1 VKVTAEHPIATPD
14 GWLQAYKLRESSEV
28 IGIAPEVKSANVVDC
43 GYVLDSVT
51 CLSTF
56 GSRASRSISIGGG
69 SPAEPHDN
77 LSLLT
82 LSRQEWNDFSKKSD
96 HSRCAAVDNNASSGV
111 LGRVATIGVAAK
123 AIGNANAIDDFR
135 ASFEDWHL
143 AIRNGDLTL
152 DLPAARDVEADEAF
166 SVDDSGEISKVSV
179 LHVDTSNSQHFLG
192 TVYNLVTEDSTFFV
206 DGILTHNCSH
216 FLEHL
221 TQQERVHFANELYR
235 VLVPGVYQ
243 GGAPVAGFARIITPH
258 WCAAR
263 AYGDPTHRWPPVSEW
278 MYYYWNRI
286 WRMGDPAM
294 GAGPNAPH
302 ADMEHNPE
310 GYNCDFD
317 WNIAGSFNPALMVK
331 SDGFKQDAVQWFKEA
346 FQDTIATMTSR
357 KKV

>member
-1 VKVTAEHPIATPD
+1 MSRKTKA
-14 GWLQAYKLRESSEV
+14 
-28 IGIAPEVKSANVVDC
+28 APENRLNGHVDPASIVVAPTINRPTPLKLDIGCGSNKAQGFWGCDQINFPGVDEVVDFRQPWPWA
-43 GYVLDSVT
+43 DSSVT
-51 CLSTF
+51 
-56 GSRASRSISIGGG
+56 
-69 SPAEPHDN
+69 
-77 LSLLT
+77 
-82 LSRQEWNDFSKKSD
+82 
-96 HSRCAAVDNNASSGV
+96 
-111 LGRVATIGVAAK
+111 
-123 AIGNANAIDDFR
+123 
-135 ASFEDWHL
+135 
-143 AIRNGDLTL
+143 
-152 DLPAARDVEADEAF
+152 
-166 SVDDSGEISKVSV
+166 EI
-179 LHVDTSNSQHFLG
+179 H
-192 TVYNLVTEDSTFFV
+192 
-206 DGILTHNCSH
+206 CSH